1 MCTTLFCADYLIK
14 PLGFIRVVRMWSSL
28 RTDPFLRCLD
38 NPEGLNYGDL
48 LVGIVPELSS

>member
-38 NPEGLNYGDL
+38 NPEGLNCGDL